1 MKATRANFMVAVL
14 TFANFHL
21 AKTVSGAAN
30 SIEGKLTPLRHEKIG
45 FHQTQN
51 FPGLADL
58 DEGLSLHKKTNH
70 KVSWPSA

>member
-1 MKATRANFMVAVL
+1 MMVVL
-14 TFANFHL
+14 AFANFQL

-30 SIEGKLTPLRHEKIG
+30 SIEGKLAPSRHEKIG

-58 DEGLSLHKKTNH
+58 NDGLSSHEKTNH
-70 KVSWPSA
+70 EVS